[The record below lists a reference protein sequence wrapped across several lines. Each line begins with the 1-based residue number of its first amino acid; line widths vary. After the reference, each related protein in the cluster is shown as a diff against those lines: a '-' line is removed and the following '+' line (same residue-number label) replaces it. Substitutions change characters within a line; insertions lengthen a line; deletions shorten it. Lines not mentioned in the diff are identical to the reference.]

1 MTEIPMPEDAMKAPR
16 GERPLGVMILAVLNW
31 LEALIII
38 AFGAIVF
45 SWGFIWPIVGL
56 IIILIGLFFFYIGLG
71 LWNLRGWAWTWA
83 MLLNILGAI
92 ITLIGQMWLGLGVS
106 IIIIVYLNAPDIR
119 RVFR

>member
-1 MTEIPMPEDAMKAPR
+1 MPEDAMTAPR
-16 GERPLGVMILAVLNW
+16 GDRPLGVMILAVLNW

-45 SWGFIWPIVGL
+45 SWAWFGAILGL
-56 IIILIGLFFFYIGLG
+56 IVILFGLFFFYIGLG

-83 MLLNILGAI
+83 MLLNIFGAI

-119 RVFR
+119 RLFR